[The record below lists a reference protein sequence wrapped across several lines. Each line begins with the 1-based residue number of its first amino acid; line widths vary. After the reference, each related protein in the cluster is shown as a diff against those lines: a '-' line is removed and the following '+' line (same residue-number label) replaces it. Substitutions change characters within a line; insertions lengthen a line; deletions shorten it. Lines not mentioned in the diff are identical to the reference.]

1 MAKKIRTTVAKVDVW
16 TGTMAD
22 KPGTL
27 AKKLAKLA
35 DAGANLKFVLAR
47 RSRPGRGVVFAAPL
61 KASVAKK
68 AGLKKSPRLKAVCVI
83 GPDRRGLGAKMTAA
97 LADAGINLR
106 GLSAAVIG
114 RVFTVWFAVD
124 SAADANKAVKALQAM

>member
-68 AGLKKSPRLKAVCVI
+68 AGLKKSPKLAGVRVMGK
-83 GPDRRGLGAKMTAA
+83 DRAGLGMKIAGA
-97 LADAGINLR
+97 LAEAGLNLR
-106 GLSAAVIG
+106 GLSAHVLAG
-114 RVFTVWFAVD
+114 KFTLYLALD
-124 SAADANKAVKALQAM
+124 SAAEANKAVKAIKAM